1 MSFLKKAWNKVKKT
15 ASKALGVD
23 SNSSKA
29 SRPTPGL
36 GPTGDGGS
44 VRRSSRRSKA
54 RGARGRDS
62 TIITGGSEVGTRTL
76 LG

>member
-1 MSFLKKAWNKVKKT
+1 MGFLKKVWNKVKNNT
-15 ASKALGVD
+15 SKALGIN
-23 SNSSKA
+23 NSSKT
-29 SRPTPGL
+29 SRPAAGL
-36 GPTGDGGS
+36 GPAGDGGS
-44 VRRSSRRSKA
+44 VRRSNRRSKA

>member
-1 MSFLKKAWNKVKKT
+1 MSFLKKAWNKVKNN
-15 ASKALGVD
+15 ASKALGIN

-29 SRPTPGL
+29 PKATAGL
-36 GPTGDGGS
+36 GPAGDGGS
-44 VRRSSRRSKA
+44 VRRSARRSKA

>member
-1 MSFLKKAWNKVKKT
+1 MGFLKKAWNKVKNNT
-15 ASKALGVD
+15 SKALGIN
-23 SNSSKA
+23 NSSKA
-29 SRPTPGL
+29 PRATAGL
-36 GPTGDGGS
+36 GPAGDGGS
-44 VRRSSRRSKA
+44 VRRSNRRSKA

>member
-1 MSFLKKAWNKVKKT
+1 MSFLKKAWKAVKKT

-29 SRPTPGL
+29 PRATAGM
-36 GPTGDGGS
+36 GPAGDGGS
-44 VRRSSRRSKA
+44 VRRSNRRSKA

>member
-1 MSFLKKAWNKVKKT
+1 MSFLKKAWNKVKNNT
-15 ASKALGVD
+15 SKALGINN
-23 SNSSKA
+23 NSSKA
-29 SRPTPGL
+29 PRATAGL
-36 GPTGDGGS
+36 GPAGDGGS
-44 VRRSSRRSKA
+44 VRRSNRRSKA